1 MKKQLLFILSLLLT
15 LSLSAQELYKNTKA
29 PIEKRVEDLLGRMTL
44 EEKVGQMNQFVGL
57 EYLKENRANING
69 GDALNKNEN
78 VYYPSVSLDQIAQWT
93 SQGIIGSYLQ
103 IFTVEEANYLQ
114 TLAMKSRL
122 KIPILFGIDAIHG
135 NAMCANNTVYPT
147 NIGMA
152 CSFDTDMAYKVARQT
167 AEEMRATNL
176 HWAFNPNVEVAR
188 DARWGRVGET
198 YGEDPYLV
206 SLMGAATVCGYQRN
220 LNTNQDVLACIKH
233 FVAGSEPL
241 CGKNVS
247 PADLSERTLREVFF
261 PPFKKGVDA
270 GALSLMVAHNELNG
284 IPCHSNSWLMENVLR
299 KEWKFQGF
307 IVSDWMDVE
316 HLYEVHHT
324 AENLK
329 EAYYQ
334 AIMNGLDMHMQ
345 GIHWQEMV
353 TELVKE
359 GRIPMSRIDESVR
372 RILMTKFK
380 LGLFEHPYANA
391 KDVKKVCMSAEHM
404 NTALEAARNSIV
416 LLKNDGI
423 LPLQADKYKRVLVTG
438 INADSQNI
446 LGDWSLEQGD
456 KVSTVLKGLRQVAPN
471 TEFDFVDQ
479 GINPKTMTAERV
491 NEAVEHA
498 KNCDLNIVV
507 AGEYMIRAHW
517 NDRSDGENSDRSDL
531 NLVGLQEE
539 LIEKLA
545 ATGKPT
551 ILILIN
557 GRPMST
563 EWAANNL
570 PALVEAWAPGIC
582 GGQAIAEILYGK
594 VNPSAKLA
602 ITVPRTVGQIQ
613 MIYNKKPSADYH
625 PFVCSN
631 DTPLFPFGFGKSYTT
646 YEYKNLKLDA
656 STTSRTGTVT
666 ATVEITNTGNQEG
679 VEIAQLYIHDKYSS
693 VTRPVKELKD
703 FSRVSL
709 KPGETKEV
717 SFRIT
722 PDKLAFYDQQMN
734 YIVEP
739 GEFEVLVGSSSAD
752 KDLLKQ
758 TFTVK

>member
-1 MKKQLLFILSLLLT
+1 
-15 LSLSAQELYKNTKA
+15 
-29 PIEKRVEDLLGRMTL
+29 
-44 EEKVGQMNQFVGL
+44 
-57 EYLKENRANING
+57 
-69 GDALNKNEN
+69 
-78 VYYPSVSLDQIAQWT
+78 
-93 SQGIIGSYLQ
+93 
-103 IFTVEEANYLQ
+103 
-114 TLAMKSRL
+114 
-122 KIPILFGIDAIHG
+122 
-135 NAMCANNTVYPT
+135 
-147 NIGMA
+147 
-152 CSFDTDMAYKVARQT
+152 
-167 AEEMRATNL
+167 
-176 HWAFNPNVEVAR
+176 
-188 DARWGRVGET
+188 
-198 YGEDPYLV
+198 
-206 SLMGAATVCGYQRN
+206 
-220 LNTNQDVLACIKH
+220 
-233 FVAGSEPL
+233 
-241 CGKNVS
+241 
-247 PADLSERTLREVFF
+247 
-261 PPFKKGVDA
+261 
-270 GALSLMVAHNELNG
+270 
-284 IPCHSNSWLMENVLR
+284 
-299 KEWKFQGF
+299 
-307 IVSDWMDVE
+307 
-316 HLYEVHHT
+316 
-324 AENLK
+324 
-329 EAYYQ
+329 
-334 AIMNGLDMHMQ
+334 MQ

-353 TELVKE
+353 TGLVKE
-359 GRIPMSRIDESVR
+359 GRISMSRIDESVR

-391 KDVKKVCMSAEHM
+391 KDVKKVCMSTEHM

-423 LPLQADKYKRVLVTG
+423 LPLQADKYKKVLVTG

-479 GINPKTMTAERV
+479 GVNPKTMTAERV

-602 ITVPRTVGQIQ
+602 ITVPRTVGQVQ

-666 ATVEITNTGNQEG
+666 ATVQITNTGNQEG

-739 GEFEVLVGSSSAD
+739 GEFEVMVGSSSAD